1 MAGKWLLRIVTLAVW
16 ALAVLSATWWSLQ
29 FLGTGATSAS
39 AKVATAPAPGSDPAD
54 LAKVFGPP
62 LASAPMA
69 VASASVAV
77 DPGKRFALLGV
88 VANRAK
94 SGVALISVDGK
105 AARPYRVGS
114 QVEESYVL
122 KSVATRSAVL
132 EPATRPGAALTLE
145 LAVVPSASTGGLP
158 QSQSVVPATPALPSL
173 PLPSAS
179 TDAVANP
186 NQLLIPRP
194 GLPSALPLG
203 RPTGERGTL

>member
-1 MAGKWLLRIVTLAVW
+1 M
-16 ALAVLSATWWSLQ
+16 LSATWWSLQ
-29 FLGTGATSAS
+29 FLGTGASS
-39 AKVATAPAPGSDPAD
+39 PSVKVAVAPAAGSDPAD

-62 LASAPMA
+62 VAALPLAMASAPM
-69 VASASVAV
+69 VV

-132 EPATRPGAALTLE
+132 EPAARPGAALTLE

-158 QSQSVVPATPALPSL
+158 QSLLVVPATPALPSL

-179 TDAVANP
+179 PDAVANP
-186 NQLLIPRP
+186 NQLLTPRP